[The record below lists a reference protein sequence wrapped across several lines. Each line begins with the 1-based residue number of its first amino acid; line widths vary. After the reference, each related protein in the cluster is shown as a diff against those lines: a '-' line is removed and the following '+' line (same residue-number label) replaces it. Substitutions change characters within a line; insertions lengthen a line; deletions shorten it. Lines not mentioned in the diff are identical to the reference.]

1 MYETPSTSIIMTVT
15 RFEIIQSRRDRI
27 LWDLYAF
34 YYVCKSGKLI
44 KCRSNFCSAI
54 SHNHDVRLTP
64 DRHVNQT
71 ANWQPDYAPWTTD
84 SNNLLF
90 SHEDIRTKFEVK
102 SIIFTWECLKYKTR
116 WLFNNHLMFSNCSEK
131 FHSSKF
137 FF

>member
-1 MYETPSTSIIMTVT
+1 MINYFLHKPLCNSVIQLLISLLVWNAVDIHYYD
-15 RFEIIQSRRDRI
+15 RYEIIQSWCDRI
-27 LWDLYAF
+27 LWDLYAY

-71 ANWQPDYAPWTTD
+71 DNWQPDYAPWTTD

-90 SHEDIRTKFEVK
+90 SHEDIRMNQVRRE
-102 SIIFTWECLKYKTR
+102 IYYL
-116 WLFNNHLMFSNCSEK
+116 HLRMF
-131 FHSSKF
+131 
-137 FF
+137 